1 MKKIFTLLT
10 LLVVSVSAHS
20 QSWTLL
26 SPDTVSA
33 SGVSADFEVI
43 TKATLKNNTNSPLTL
58 KWIRFVNNLPQ
69 MWQSAIC
76 DENGSCYA
84 PTVDSMTLTIPA
96 NGTTRLDLHF
106 FINSTSGSGTTRIR
120 VSPLAG
126 TGTSRVLTFQGT
138 AFVTNVA
145 DHTKPSINF
154 YPNPTRNV
162 LNVKV
167 SDNIRS
173 GTIEVYSVIGTK
185 MLTEAI
191 NPMDDII
198 PLQVSHLPRGTY
210 IIRLNAPQQG
220 VLISRTFQKF

>member
-1 MKKIFTLLT
+1 MKRILTLLT
-10 LLVVSVSAHS
+10 LLVVSVGSYA

-26 SPDTVSA
+26 TPDTVSA
-33 SGVSADFEVI
+33 SGVNADFEII
-43 TKATLKNNTNSPLTL
+43 TKATLKNNTNAPLTL
-58 KWIRFVNNLPQ
+58 KWIRITNNLPQ

-96 NGTTRLDLHF
+96 SGTTRIDLHF
-106 FINSTSGSGTTRIR
+106 FINNTPGAGTARLR
-120 VSPLAG
+120 VSPLSG
-126 TGTSRVLTFQGT
+126 TGTSRILTFQGT
-138 AFVTNVA
+138 AFVTSSA
-145 DHTKPSINF
+145 DHSKPTINF

-167 SDNIRS
+167 SDQIRS
-173 GTIEVYSVIGTK
+173 GSIEVYSVIGTK
-185 MLTEAI
+185 VLSEPV
-191 NPMDDII
+191 NPMDEII

-220 VLISRTFQKF
+220 ILISRTFQKF